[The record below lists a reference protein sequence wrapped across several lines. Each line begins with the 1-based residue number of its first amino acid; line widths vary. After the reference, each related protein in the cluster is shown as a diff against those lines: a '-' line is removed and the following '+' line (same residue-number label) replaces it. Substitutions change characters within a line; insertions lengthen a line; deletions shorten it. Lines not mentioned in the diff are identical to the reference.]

1 MIAYLV
7 NQYPQSSQSFIR
19 REILAVEKL
28 AGEPVE
34 RFSVRR
40 WDQQLADEN
49 DRAEQAK
56 TRVVLDAGGGGLL
69 GATLKTLFARPAP
82 FFSALALALK
92 VGRRSHRG
100 PLYHLIYLAEACV
113 LLDWLRAKNVTHVHA
128 HFGTNSTT
136 VAMLARALGGPRYSF
151 TVHGPEEF
159 DAPEFLSLGEKVRR
173 CDFAVVISEYGRSQL
188 CRWSDVRDWDKIKV
202 IRCGLDGQFLDAP
215 TTPPP
220 DAPRLVCVG
229 RLGEQKGHLVLIEAA
244 ARLAREGV
252 TFELNLIGDGPL
264 RGAIESAISN
274 HDLRDRVKLLG
285 WKSNAEVAD
294 AIRDSRALV
303 LPSFAEGLP
312 VVFMES
318 LALERPVI
326 TTYIAGTP
334 ELVQPGVSGWLVP
347 ASNIDL
353 LAAAMKEAL
362 TLPPR
367 RLHEMGRAGAE
378 VVRRNHT
385 AATEAARLLE
395 LFRRAG

>member
-28 AGEPVE
+28 AGSRVE

-40 WDQQLADEN
+40 WDQQLVDEN

-56 TRVVLDAGGGGLL
+56 TRVVLDVGAAGLL
-69 GATLKTLFARPAP
+69 AAALKTLFTRPGR
-82 FFSALALALK
+82 FFSALSLAWK
-92 VGRRSHRG
+92 IGKRSHRG
-100 PLYHLIYLAEACV
+100 RLYHLIYLAEACV
-113 LLDWLRAKNVTHVHA
+113 LLGWLREKNVTHLHA

-136 VAMLARALGGPRYSF
+136 VAMLARVLGGPRYSF

-159 DAPEFLSLGEKVRR
+159 DAPQFLSLGEKVRR
-173 CDFAVVISEYGRSQL
+173 ADFAVVISEYGRSQL

-202 IRCGLDGQFLDAP
+202 IHCGLDAQFLDGPKTA
-215 TTPPP
+215 PP

-229 RLGEQKGHLVLIEAA
+229 RLGEQKGHLVLMEAA
-244 ARLAREGV
+244 AKLARDGV
-252 TFELNLIGDGPL
+252 SFELNLIGDGPL
-264 RGAIESAISN
+264 RGAIESAIAAN
-274 HDLRDRVKLLG
+274 KLGDRVKLLG

-294 AIRDSRALV
+294 AIRESRALV

-347 ASNIDL
+347 ASNVDL
-353 LAAAMKEAL
+353 LATAMREAL
-362 TLPPR
+362 NLPPH
-367 RLHEMGRAGAE
+367 RLHEMGKAGAE
-378 VVRRNHT
+378 IVRRNHI
-385 AATEAARLLE
+385 AATEAGKLLE
-395 LFRRAG
+395 LFRRPV